1 MQAGLQRLAEHPG
14 KGHQSQPRVLRRIA
28 TADIGVHA
36 GEPHLQHVGLA
47 VLLAEPEVLPEE
59 AAAFVDGQGLAD
71 HVDHFVVR
79 GIRHGQRVVDPAHRG
94 HGVEQA
100 EEMHLHLPAEDLAEA
115 SQQAE
120 VRSAA
125 TRAGPLVFVAGRH
138 AGGEQ
143 GPGVV
148 EEVRLVRI
156 DQAHRA
162 QHRGQ
167 HAHRVGPAGKAE
179 EEYLVAGPV
188 VLGEEAIGALDVALE
203 PPAEG
208 QAGDPRGKLLPLEQG
223 FLQAEGA
230 DALVVV
236 GQHPARIARQ
246 RAVQAHHVGRLVAE
260 AVRGSVDAD
269 HQLARRVVVL
279 GAAGRRQG
287 GIGERSSIGLTQAKP
302 DFRRR
307 WMGMATHDT
316 QPG

>member
-1 MQAGLQRLAEHPG
+1 MSNR
-14 KGHQSQPRVLRRIA
+14 PRKC
-28 TADIGVHA
+28 T
-36 GEPHLQHVGLA
+36 
-47 VLLAEPEVLPEE
+47 
-59 AAAFVDGQGLAD
+59 
-71 HVDHFVVR
+71 
-79 GIRHGQRVVDPAHRG
+79 
-94 HGVEQA
+94 
-100 EEMHLHLPAEDLAEA
+100 LHLPAEDLAEA

-208 QAGDPRGKLLPLEQG
+208 QAGDPARETSATRTG
-223 FLQAEGA
+223 FPSGRRCRRPGRSRPAPCADRATASGTGA
-230 DALVVV
+230 PRWSA
-236 GQHPARIARQ
+236 
-246 RAVQAHHVGRLVAE
+246 GR
-260 AVRGSVDAD
+260 RSGSRFRRCRPPT
-269 HQLARRVVVL
+269 ARRVVVL

-287 GIGERSSIGLTQAKP
+287 GIGGEIVHWAHAGKA
-302 DFRRR
+302 
-307 WMGMATHDT
+307 
-316 QPG
+316 